1 MRENRTYGSE
11 GGEAKSLPYP
21 YQGPRSSAPG
31 LLTWG
36 FSRQWLISV
45 FHVVGFLMW
54 RGRGL
59 DGQRAPSSSWK
70 PVFPAARGCQGAK
83 LAGGDAHGAPLTA
96 PSRRKSYEHEIEGA
110 AVGRRSRDCADRV
123 DFSVS

>member
-1 MRENRTYGSE
+1 MPRNKKVDLGNAKDALAVIARSPCD
-11 GGEAKSLPYP
+11 EAI
-21 YQGPRSSAPG
+21 QGPRTVAPG

-54 RGRGL
+54 RRRGL

-70 PVFPAARGCQGAK
+70 PVFSGGSGLSKGGSLRG
-83 LAGGDAHGAPLTA
+83 
-96 PSRRKSYEHEIEGA
+96 
-110 AVGRRSRDCADRV
+110 GRRWLALV
-123 DFSVS
+123 GPAPPEI